1 MDAHAHHADLGH
13 EHVTPLS
20 VYFGIFGALM
30 ALTAIT
36 VAVAWVNLGSLN
48 ILVALGVAVFKA
60 SLVVLYFMHLK
71 YSSKLTWI
79 VVGLG
84 VVLDDDPVRH
94 HDGRLPH
101 PRLDAQPDDPALDHG
116 RQSQRHERHEDAQ
129 NLLGIRDPGRDLRA
143 FSVSPCL
150 CG

>member
-1 MDAHAHHADLGH
+1 MTSRMDAHASHADLGH

-71 YSSKLTWI
+71 YSSKLTWA
-79 VVGLG
+79 VVGAGLFWLMILLSILMADYLTRG
-84 VVLDDDPVRH
+84 W
-94 HDGRLPH
+94 LP
-101 PRLDAQPDDPALDHG
+101 
-116 RQSQRHERHEDAQ
+116 
-129 NLLGIRDPGRDLRA
+129 
-143 FSVSPCL
+143 SPTIL
-150 CG
+150 H